1 MEKGK
6 NNKILKIII
15 IIMLFIII
23 TSSAGI
29 IVYFVL
35 KNDVSSKTE
44 QKTDW
49 KTYSYD
55 LKEVS
60 FPIKQKNYDVGY
72 TKFENDRYKIF
83 IDNEKVYVED
93 FDDKKTFSIKNI
105 NNAKKILVSNNLS
118 YIILTED
125 GNTYG
130 LYGKAID
137 YYANPNSEKYEESAF
152 KEFKSDC
159 EISNLENKT
168 NFQCNDKIKFTEIYM
183 LEHYF
188 SGNYNV
194 EENNLFFA
202 LGEDNNIYRLS
213 QLIYQKDDEP
223 QEIYFGYEKLETTID
238 EVNKKLNNNL
248 LFMCSYQKVGL
259 GIDING
265 KINIFKDDSFLDN
278 KVLYDNSEI
287 RMHKMICKDSTN
299 YFVGENNILYK
310 LNNPSYITYNS
321 TFNLE
326 MVNEGKKIK
335 TISYLYKDKYYDYNS
350 NQIKEIVFKFED
362 DSEYTLSNVY
372 SSETYGI
379 LMED

>member
-350 NQIKEIVFKFED
+350 NQIKKIVFKFED

>member
-105 NNAKKILVSNNLS
+105 NNVKKILVSNNLS

-194 EENNLFFA
+194 EENNLFYA

-278 KVLYDNSEI
+278 KVLYDNNEI